1 MSSPS
6 PSPSSKVAG
15 IREHWARTER
25 EARAQEGTDRTQRLR
40 GRDATKGEESL
51 IAAIDHALDTA
62 SEPSPHGVASVVLE
76 RLAPGLEHLAPGD
89 HVAAFREALRVCAE
103 LRIYERQGEPQLVR
117 VESEKVRENRLRR
130 AAGRQGLRLV
140 KSRRRDPRAYD
151 YGRYWISGEHRALL
165 TSEYGMTLDEVDEYL
180 SRDRSGE

>member
-6 PSPSSKVAG
+6 PGPSPKGAR

-25 EARAQEGTDRTQRLR
+25 EARAQEGTDAHLLKTQRRR
-40 GRDATKGEESL
+40 GREATKGQESL
-51 IAAIDHALDTA
+51 IAAIDHALDTS
-62 SEPSPHGVASVVLE
+62 SEPSPHGVVSVVLE
-76 RLAPGLEHLAPGD
+76 RLAPGD
-89 HVAAFREALRVCAE
+89 HDAAFREALRVCTE